1 MAAEAPRG
9 QDKARFAAIGNASLS
24 HGIHLT
30 VHCSEAPRDFEMLRE
45 AYEATPAQLCERI
58 HATGPHVV
66 LGHMTHLDPWVDL
79 DILRNTG
86 ASVAH
91 NPTSNAKLAD
101 GICPVPQMLEAGSN
115 VCLGTDGAPC
125 NNDNHDL

>member
-58 HATGPHVV
+58 HSTGPHVV

-86 ASVAH
+86 TSVAH
-91 NPTSNAKLAD
+91 SPTSNAKLAD
-101 GICPVPQMLEAGSN
+101 GICPVPQMLEAGIN

-125 NNDNHDL
+125 NNNHDL